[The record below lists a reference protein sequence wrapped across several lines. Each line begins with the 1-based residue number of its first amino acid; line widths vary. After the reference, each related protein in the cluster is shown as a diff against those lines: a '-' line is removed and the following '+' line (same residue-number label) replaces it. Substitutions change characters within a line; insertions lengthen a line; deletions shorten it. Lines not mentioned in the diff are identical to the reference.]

1 MTGVEENLLAAR
13 LAGALNFGGEEVG
26 KERNAGAGM
35 TEDGERICTFY
46 EKEQRADGD
55 CSFMD
60 KNGFYNYVHMDKFG
74 KVDKEKARRGRA
86 EAKVAGKRPSE
97 GSGGG
102 TGEKKQRNE

>member
-1 MTGVEENLLAAR
+1 
-13 LAGALNFGGEEVG
+13 
-26 KERNAGAGM
+26 M

-46 EKEQRADGD
+46 EKEQRADGG

-60 KNGFYNYVHMDKFG
+60 KNGFCNYVHMDKFG
-74 KVDKEKARRGRA
+74 KVDKEKARRGA

-102 TGEKKQRNE
+102 TGEKKQRNQ